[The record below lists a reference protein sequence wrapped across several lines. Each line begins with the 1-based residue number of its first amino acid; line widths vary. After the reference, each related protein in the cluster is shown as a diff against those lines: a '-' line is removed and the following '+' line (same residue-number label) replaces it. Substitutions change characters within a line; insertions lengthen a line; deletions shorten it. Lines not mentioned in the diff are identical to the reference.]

1 MYQKKIKIKEW
12 VAAKFKV
19 YTEKKKS
26 KKNKI
31 KIQEKATERKKF
43 EKKWW
48 IMGFLRSWV

>member
-43 EKKWW
+43 EKKNDE
-48 IMGFLRSWV
+48 